1 MQVTTKSVRNTEIF
15 KTKQPTKPLLAT
27 ATPVNKFG
35 KHSLISMG
43 FTTPRPI
50 QKDIMF
56 ESMCDDNDDE
66 PVQVLIKN
74 YEALRKQLVDE
85 RRKNAMMELKIREE
99 VCAEMS
105 DQIVEIERNYK

>member
-1 MQVTTKSVRNTEIF
+1 MPRP
-15 KTKQPTKPLLAT
+15 KQPPKYSLAS
-27 ATPVNKFG
+27 ATPVNKVG
-35 KHSLISMG
+35 KHSLINMG

-56 ESMCDDNDDE
+56 ESMCDDNDGE
-66 PVQVLIKN
+66 RMQALVKS
-74 YEALRKQLVDE
+74 YEDLRKQLVDE
-85 RRKNAMMELKIREE
+85 RRKNAVMELKIREE